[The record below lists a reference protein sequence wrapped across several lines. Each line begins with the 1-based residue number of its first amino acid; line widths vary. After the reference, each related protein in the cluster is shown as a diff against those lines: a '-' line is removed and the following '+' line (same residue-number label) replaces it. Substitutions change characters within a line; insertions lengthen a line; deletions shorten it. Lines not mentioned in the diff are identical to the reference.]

1 MDKSAKST
9 ILSVGYNSWR
19 NFWSPSPSSFYSAE
33 QTLTAGKHYYM
44 KVTHEEISGDD
55 YVTVGVKINDSSTSK
70 PTSFKGWKSIAIEP
84 HHTFEKYEVLLPN
97 NTSANFRL
105 QFVNAGLKCAALT
118 KYADIFQCTSSVCPC
133 VSASFKATATEAQF
147 LSTISSFF
155 NSVKSYYGSTM
166 TVTKETLDSSGA
178 VTAVAADIANY
189 KFTFVAKYVLNSE
202 SSTATTIWSD
212 ATGVTATVTK
222 TQSSTLPL
230 SGKYV
235 IKIPLSDS
243 TIVTTDDISLDT
255 YNGQITRLIY
265 NVAPEYIGRIELKV
279 VTSKYLSSNEG
290 KELYYRIDQNPSV
303 NLQIASSTTTPLTG
317 GSITDP
323 IEYPSTQAVA
333 ASNTPYYEAI
343 PGTMVRSVETKPQIS
358 ITTNGLPGACPLPSI

>member
-1 MDKSAKST
+1 MDNSAKST

-70 PTSFKGWKSIAIEP
+70 PTSIKGWKSIAIEP

-118 KYADIFQCTSSVCPC
+118 KSADIFQCTSSVCPC

-189 KFTFVAKYVLNSE
+189 KFTFVAKYVLSSE

-230 SGKYV
+230 SGKYN
-235 IKIPLSDS
+235 IKIPLANS
-243 TIVTTDDISLDT
+243 TIVTTDDISLNT
-255 YNGQITRLIY
+255 YNGQIMRYIY
-265 NVAPEYIGRIELKV
+265 NVAPEYIGRIEVKTV
-279 VTSKYLSSNEG
+279 YANYPSYNEG
-290 KELYYRIDQNPSV
+290 KELYYRIDQGSNID
-303 NLQIASSTTTPLTG
+303 LQIASSTSAPLSGGSTTTPIGYL
-317 GSITDP
+317 SSQP
-323 IEYPSTQAVA
+323 VA
-333 ASNTPYYEAI
+333 ASNTPFYEVI
-343 PGTMVRSVETKPQIS
+343 PGLMARSVETKPQILVTS
-358 ITTNGLPGACPLPSI
+358 NGLRGACPQPTV